1 MSTELDPSRLT
12 EEEVTRLM
20 KMLNNKQ
27 LYKDPSS
34 TTMDSISNCLCLQP
48 FKTLTSYNYWI
59 RKNLILISETDE
71 YIYVSGCN
79 IIIEN
84 MKTKVQ
90 DIIPLNHKCNVTSL
104 TYVKT
109 TSNERILFVGE
120 KLFPDENKIT
130 SGGFEIFHLE
140 NKNKKLALDLSAYVD
155 YNCYVYDIIAGN
167 NNETCVI
174 ILKNLNNKTNEVKLF
189 FYNYTSFSLIGIED
203 IKYNLINISINP
215 LNENQ
220 YLLYAPNYC
229 GLWNFNSSKMQLL
242 KFYEFYN
249 EEKNIVNVEFIK
261 VKDREGIALSFKNEW
276 IEIFLKNDEE
286 DEQITGVKFNLFLK
300 MDILSFFRK
309 KNVENLDNLNL
320 SDNEN
325 ENENEPEQNLENNP
339 AYLENFIQPEIEEF
353 NSPKLDLSKIS
364 VNSEENYPKFIIFRK
379 NYILF
384 FLQKSQIVITFEIF
398 EDVGE
403 LKIKIIN
410 IELLAH
416 KLNENSHIDID
427 EDLTKM
433 ILVNGE
439 IDEKYGL
446 KQNGDILIPSG
457 DKSSENNT
465 FTLNELCINY
475 YKYKINLIDNIP
487 NFEFENKVLEN
498 SALGFPCKFLVTSSS
513 PRILLVNNGNE
524 NQDLFLYRQKINS
537 NLNDYLKQK
546 NFESSSQSHIQ
557 IKHDFY
563 QENCT
568 FEEFYHKKLDDKP
581 LSICFSPQ
589 GKSFFI
595 SYKDCGYLYIILE
608 REIKE
613 VFKIAM
619 YCRSCTFDE
628 TGTFLAFG
636 TSEFDNEYNI
646 NILNLSCYEYEYMI
660 TKVPQPTK
668 LLFVDGGRALIAQF
682 NDNSTNLLGWSLNW
696 EHRLIENYTLSQKDK
711 SEKEEKNSQII
722 LKISDFSGNI
732 VDFGY
737 DHSLGMCVI
746 TSHDKRERVYWAVKD
761 EKHWEF
767 NSDLEYS
774 KLLIIKKYDS
784 IIFGTTEGTLR
795 ACIWPIQNML
805 KDMMID
811 HPEYIETKVHNSRI
825 TSICV
830 SEDLEFLYTSAE
842 DGSIFISSISAVSND
857 VPLEL
862 KNFYY
867 FDLNNVLPKKIFF
880 SSDEII
886 YITDNIYQNKV
897 DALKKKK
904 SAIQGMISEFQSR
917 KEKIN
922 QNNATD
928 LENQRTKLTEMLD
941 QKIKEVKDKENEKEK
956 ETKKLKDERE
966 QQFKKLKED
975 LLDMKKKFKIQKEK
989 KQNETTK
996 LINCIKFAKEK
1007 FEQKKNE
1014 IENLRKKTNTNIKAC
1029 LENIHTILK
1038 DKKNEI
1044 DKMVRERTKKFEVEC
1059 EKNEDLYETEIRQKE
1074 AKFKQSLEEF
1084 EEQKKE
1090 TDNEIMKKNKDNKN
1104 YDEKIN
1110 EWENHLKE
1118 LKVNNEELME
1128 TYIFNTLKLN
1138 QMNQLLTDNENKIS
1152 IKEKIVK
1159 EKRLVNDRLEQLR
1172 FVLEYQIKNLIL
1184 EKTPIEEQ
1192 IKNFESLHSDFY
1204 KRFNLLYTE
1213 LLNIG
1218 ELIENNQKC
1227 IDTYREELS
1236 ETKKSLYRLKN
1247 LYKSI
1252 DVALNSILKNKL
1264 DTKKDIIDQ
1273 IFQVYQTYLY
1283 TFNDNKKQAKYVS
1296 TEMKLQTQNIEK
1308 EIYNQKNNVLKEL
1321 IDKRAERRRIIIE
1334 KEEMMKDIRLD
1345 NQLLIQ
1351 ECSNIR
1357 ENLED
1362 ILKNIN
1368 DIEKK
1373 FIELTNNNTFL
1384 SDKSNQPQVQ
1394 DIQGRIKMA
1403 KNKVLLNDED
1413 KIRVGKMSKNDK
1425 LPPIKKNKL
1434 IPIVGGDN
1442 IDILNAEELLKKQ
1455 KMNTEELMKQQRELE
1470 AMQEKYKKFVGDQ
1483 KLNTSDGNSSQGNIS
1498 ESNLG
1503 KKIENGRVITIKS
1516 NNYYDVKEGD
1526 IKK

>member
-1 MSTELDPSRLT
+1 MSTNEIDPSRLSD
-12 EEEVTRLM
+12 EEVLRLM

-34 TTMDSISNCLCLQP
+34 TTKESISNCLCIQP
-48 FKTLTSYNYWI
+48 IKTLSSSNYWI
-59 RKNLILISETDE
+59 QKNFILVSETDE
-71 YIYVSGCN
+71 CIYISGCN
-79 IIIEN
+79 IIVENIE
-84 MKTKVQ
+84 TKVQ
-90 DIIPLNHKCNVTSL
+90 EIIPLTHKCHVTSL

-109 TSNERILFVGE
+109 AMNERIIFVGE
-120 KLFPDENKIT
+120 KLFPDEKKVI

-140 NKNKKLALDLSAYVD
+140 NTSIKLNLDLSVYVD
-155 YNCYVYDIIAGN
+155 YNCYVYDIIAGKS
-167 NNETCVI
+167 NETCII
-174 ILKNLNNKTNEVKLF
+174 ILKNLNNSINEVKLLL
-189 FYNYTSFSLIGIED
+189 YNYITFSLIDIED
-203 IKYNLINISINP
+203 FKYNLTNICINP
-215 LNENQ
+215 TKDNQ

-229 GLWNFNSSKMQLL
+229 GLWDFISNKMQLIL
-242 KFYEFYN
+242 YYEFYKDN
-249 EEKNIVNVEFIK
+249 KDDIVTATFIRGEG
-261 VKDREGIALSFKNEW
+261 REGIALSFKNEW
-276 IEIFLKNDEE
+276 IEIYMKNNEDEE
-286 DEQITGVKFNLFLK
+286 ILTGIKY
-300 MDILSFFRK
+300 ILFFRFDIFSFLLN
-309 KNVENLDNLNL
+309 KNINID
-320 SDNEN
+320 S
-325 ENENEPEQNLENNP
+325 NLENTEEEPENNLAFLDNYIEPENKDYFSPRIDINKINVNP
-339 AYLENFIQPEIEEF
+339 NENFT
-353 NSPKLDLSKIS
+353 KL
-364 VNSEENYPKFIIFRK
+364 IICRK
-379 NYILF
+379 NYVLF
-384 FLQKSQIVITFEIF
+384 FLQKTKYVIVFEF
-398 EDVGE
+398 VEDNGE
-403 LKIKIIN
+403 TKIKIIN
-410 IELLAH
+410 IDFLSH
-416 KLNENSHIDID
+416 KIIETSHIETDD
-427 EDLTKM
+427 ELNTM
-433 ILVNGE
+433 IIVNGE
-439 IDEKYGL
+439 FDEKYGL
-446 KQNGDILIPSG
+446 KQSG
-457 DKSSENNT
+457 DLTALGGDKNSENN
-465 FTLNELCINY
+465 FTLNEIAINY
-475 YKYKINLIDNIP
+475 YKYNINYLDEIP
-487 NFEFENKVLEN
+487 YFEYEKKLLEN
-498 SALGFPCKFLVTSSS
+498 SSLGYPIKSLVTSSS
-513 PRILLVNNGNE
+513 PRFLLVNTGFDM
-524 NQDLFLYRQKINS
+524 QDLYFYRQEILS
-537 NLNDYLKQK
+537 NLKTFIKQK
-546 NFESSSQSHIQ
+546 NYESSSTSLIQ
-557 IKHDFY
+557 IKHDYY
-563 QENCT
+563 QENCF
-568 FEEFYHKKLDDKP
+568 FERLYHKKLDDKP

-595 SYKDCGYLYIILE
+595 SYKDCGYLYIIIE

-628 TGTFLAFG
+628 TGAYLAFG

-646 NILNLSCYEYEYMI
+646 NIMNLSCYQYEYMI

-668 LLFVDGGRALIAQF
+668 LLFVDGGRSLIAQF

-696 EHRLIENYTLSQKDK
+696 EHRLIENTTLSQKDK
-711 SEKEEKNSQII
+711 TEKEEKHSQII

-737 DHSLGMCVI
+737 DHSLGMCI
-746 TSHDKRERVYWAVKD
+746 ISSHDKRERIYWAVKD

-767 NSDLEYS
+767 NSDVEYA
-774 KLLIIKKYDS
+774 KLLILKKYDS
-784 IIFGTTEGTLR
+784 IIFGTSEGSLR

-811 HPEYIETKVHNSRI
+811 HPDYIETKVHNAKI
-825 TSICV
+825 TSLCV

-842 DGSIFISSISAVSND
+842 DGSIFISNIIALSND
-857 VPLEL
+857 APLEL
-862 KNFYY
+862 RNFYY
-867 FDLNNVLPKKIFF
+867 FDLNNVLPKEMFY

-904 SAIQGMISEFQSR
+904 SAIQGMISEFQSK

-975 LLDMKKKFKIQKEK
+975 LFDMKKKFKSKKEK

-1007 FEQKKNE
+1007 FEQKKLE
-1014 IENLRKKTNTNIKAC
+1014 IEALRKKTNNNITAC

-1044 DKMVRERTKKFEVEC
+1044 DKMVRDRTKKFEVEC
-1059 EKNEDLYETEIRQKE
+1059 EKNENLYETEIRQKE

-1172 FVLEYQIKNLIL
+1172 FVLEYQIKNLIM

-1218 ELIENNQKC
+1218 ELIDNNQKC

-1252 DVALNSILKNKL
+1252 DVALNSILRNKL
-1264 DTKKDIIDQ
+1264 DTKKDLIDQ
-1273 IFQVYQTYLY
+1273 IVHVYKTYLSN
-1283 TFNDNKKQAKYVS
+1283 FNDNKKNSKYMS
-1296 TEMKLQTQNIEK
+1296 YETKLQTLNIEK
-1308 EIYNQKNNVLKEL
+1308 EIFNQKNNVLTEL
-1321 IDKRAERRRIIIE
+1321 IEKRTERRKILVE

-1373 FIELTNNNTFL
+1373 FIELTSNNTIL
-1384 SDKSNQPQVQ
+1384 SAKSNQAQVQ
-1394 DIQGRIKMA
+1394 EIQGKIKMA
-1403 KNKVLLNDED
+1403 KEQVLLHNED
-1413 KIRVGKMSKNDK
+1413 KLRVGKMNKNDK

-1434 IPIVGGDN
+1434 IPIVGGDS
-1442 IDILNAEELLKKQ
+1442 IDVKNAEELLKKQ
-1455 KMNTEELMKQQRELE
+1455 KINSEELMKQQKELE
-1470 AMQEKYKKFVGDQ
+1470 EMQKKYKKFVEEHQIDDDGSGNQ
-1483 KLNTSDGNSSQGNIS
+1483 KNRIKI
-1498 ESNLG
+1498 G
-1503 KKIENGRVITIKS
+1503 KSIDDK
-1516 NNYYDVKEGD
+1516 NNK
-1526 IKK
+1526 

>member
-1 MSTELDPSRLT
+1 MTTEADPSRLT
-12 EEEVTRLM
+12 DEEVTRLM

-34 TTMDSISNCLCLQP
+34 MTMDSISNCLCIQP
-48 FKTLTSYNYWI
+48 FKTLSSYNYWI

-71 YIYVSGCN
+71 LIYISGCN

-84 MKTKVQ
+84 ISTKIQ
-90 DIIPLNHKCNVTSL
+90 DIIPLNHKCHVTSL
-104 TYVKT
+104 TYLKT
-109 TSNERILFVGE
+109 STNERILFVGE
-120 KLFPDENKIT
+120 KLFPNENKIE

-140 NKNKKLALDLSAYVD
+140 NKNKKLSLDLSAYVD
-155 YNCYVYDIIAGN
+155 YNCYVYDIIAGD

-174 ILKNLNNKTNEVKLF
+174 ILKDLNNKSEEVKLF
-189 FYNYTSFSLIGIED
+189 FYNYTNFSLIDIED

-215 LNENQ
+215 NNENQ
-220 YLLYAPNYC
+220 YLLFASNYC
-229 GLWNFNSSKMQLL
+229 ALWNFHSSKMQLL
-242 KFYEFYN
+242 LYHEFYN
-249 EEKNIVNVEFIK
+249 EEKGITNVEFIK
-261 VKDREGIALSFKNEW
+261 MAEKEGLVISFKNEW
-276 IEIFLKNDEE
+276 GEIFLKNAEE
-286 DEQITGVKFNLFLK
+286 EEQITGIKYNLFLRI
-300 MDILSFFRK
+300 DLLSFFK
-309 KNVENLDNLNL
+309 NKNVENLNL
-320 SDNEN
+320 SEN
-325 ENENEPEQNLENNP
+325 EDSGNSPSFLDN
-339 AYLENFIQPEIEEF
+339 YIQPENEDYI
-353 NSPKLDLSKIS
+353 SPKIDINKLNI
-364 VNSEENYPKFIIFRK
+364 NSFENYPKFIICRK
-379 NYILF
+379 NFVLF
-384 FLQKSQIVITFEIF
+384 FLQKTQIVIIF
-398 EDVGE
+398 ELIE
-403 LKIKIIN
+403 ENEQTKIKIVSID
-410 IELLAH
+410 ILAH
-416 KLNENSHIDID
+416 KLNETSYVEVD
-427 EDLTKM
+427 EQLTKM
-433 ILVNGE
+433 ILINGE

-446 KQNGDILIPSG
+446 KQSGDIILSSG
-457 DKSSENNT
+457 DKNSENNT
-465 FTLNELCINY
+465 FTLNEISINY
-475 YKYKINLIDNIP
+475 FKYKINTINDIP
-487 NFEFENKVLEN
+487 YLEFENKILEN
-498 SALGFPCKFLVTSSS
+498 TALGFPCKFLVTSSS

-524 NQDLFLYRQKINS
+524 NQDLFLYRQKITS
-537 NLNDYLKQK
+537 NLNDFLKKK
-546 NFESSSQSHIQ
+546 NFESTSQNPFQ

-563 QENCT
+563 QENCN

-595 SYKDCGYLYIILE
+595 SYKDCGYLYVILE

-696 EHRLIENYTLSQKDK
+696 EHRLIENYTLAQKDK
-711 SEKEEKNSQII
+711 SEKDEKNSQII

-784 IIFGTTEGTLR
+784 IIFGTTDGTLR

-842 DGSIFISSISAVSND
+842 DGSIFVSSISAVSND

-880 SSDEII
+880 SADEII

-975 LLDMKKKFKIQKEK
+975 LFDMKKKFKIKKEK

-1007 FEQKKNE
+1007 FEQKKIE
-1014 IENLRKKTNTNIKAC
+1014 IENLRKKTNNNITAC

-1283 TFNDNKKQAKYVS
+1283 TFNDNKKQTKYIS

-1384 SDKSNQPQVQ
+1384 SDKSNQDKVQ
-1394 DIQGRIKMA
+1394 DIQGRIKIA

-1413 KIRVGKMSKNDK
+1413 KIRVGKMNKNDK

-1434 IPIVGGDN
+1434 IPITGGDN

-1455 KMNTEELMKQQRELE
+1455 KKNTEELMKQQRELE
-1470 AMQEKYKKFVGDQ
+1470 AMQEKYKKFVGEQ
-1483 KLNTSDGNSSQGNIS
+1483 QITGSDANSSQGNIS
-1498 ESNLG
+1498 ESNLA
-1503 KKIENGRVITIKS
+1503 KRIENGRVITIKS
-1516 NNYYDVKEGD
+1516 NKYYDVKEGD

>member
-27 LYKDPSS
+27 LYKDPGS
-34 TTMDSISNCLCLQP
+34 TTIDSISNCLCIQP
-48 FKTLTSYNYWI
+48 FKTLSSYNYWI

-71 YIYVSGCN
+71 YIYASGCN

-84 MKTKVQ
+84 MTTKVQ
-90 DIIPLNHKCNVTSL
+90 DIIPLAHKCHVTSL
-104 TYVKT
+104 TFVKT
-109 TSNERILFVGE
+109 SSNERIIFVGE
-120 KLFPDENKIT
+120 KLFPDENKMI

-155 YNCYVYDIIAGN
+155 YNCYVYDIIAGI
-167 NNETCVI
+167 NNETFVI
-174 ILKNLNNKTNEVKLF
+174 ILKNLNNQTEEVKLF
-189 FYNYTSFSLIGIED
+189 FYNYTSFSLIDIED

-215 LNENQ
+215 ANENQ
-220 YLLYAPNYC
+220 YLLYSPNYC
-229 GLWNFNSSKMQLL
+229 GLWNFNSSKYQLL
-242 KFYEFYN
+242 KYHEFYN
-249 EEKNIVNVEFIK
+249 EDKNIVNAEFIRA
-261 VKDREGIALSFKNEW
+261 KDREGIALSFKNEW
-276 IEIFLKNDEE
+276 IEIFLRNDED

-300 MDILSFFRK
+300 IDIFSFF
-309 KNVENLDNLNL
+309 KNKNFENLSL
-320 SDNEN
+320 E
-325 ENENEPEQNLENNP
+325 EPENEPDLENNP
-339 AYLENFIQPEIEEF
+339 SFLDNFVQTEIDKIK
-353 NSPKLDLSKIS
+353 SPKLDLNKINI
-364 VNSEENYPKFIIFRK
+364 NSEENYPKFIECRK
-379 NYILF
+379 NFVMF
-384 FLQKSQIVITFEIF
+384 FMQKTQIVITFEIF
-398 EDVGE
+398 DDIGE
-403 LKIKIIN
+403 PKIKLSN

-416 KLNENSHIDID
+416 KFNENSCLNIDD
-427 EDLTKM
+427 DLTKM
-433 ILVNGE
+433 ILVNSE
-439 IDEKYGL
+439 FDEKL
-446 KQNGDILIPSG
+446 KQNGDILIASG
-457 DKSSENNT
+457 DKSAENNT
-465 FTLNELCINY
+465 FTLNETCIKY
-475 YKYKINLIDNIP
+475 FKYKINSINGIP
-487 NFEFENKVLEN
+487 NFEFENKILEN
-498 SALGFPCKFLVTSSS
+498 TALGFPCKFLVTSSS

-546 NFESSSQSHIQ
+546 NFESSSQSHII

-563 QENCT
+563 QENCS

-696 EHRLIENYTLSQKDK
+696 EHRLIENYTLAQKDK

-737 DHSLGMCVI
+737 DHSLGMCII
-746 TSHDKRERVYWAVKD
+746 TSHDKRERVYWAIKD

-811 HPEYIETKVHNSRI
+811 HPEYIETKVHNARI

-842 DGSIFISSISAVSND
+842 DGSIFVSSISAVSND

-966 QQFKKLKED
+966 QQFKKLKDD

-1007 FEQKKNE
+1007 FDQKKIE
-1014 IENLRKKTNTNIKAC
+1014 IENLRKKK
-1029 LENIHTILK
+1029 
-1038 DKKNEI
+1038 
-1044 DKMVRERTKKFEVEC
+1044 
-1059 EKNEDLYETEIRQKE
+1059 
-1074 AKFKQSLEEF
+1074 
-1084 EEQKKE
+1084 
-1090 TDNEIMKKNKDNKN
+1090 
-1104 YDEKIN
+1104 
-1110 EWENHLKE
+1110 
-1118 LKVNNEELME
+1118 
-1128 TYIFNTLKLN
+1128 
-1138 QMNQLLTDNENKIS
+1138 
-1152 IKEKIVK
+1152 
-1159 EKRLVNDRLEQLR
+1159 
-1172 FVLEYQIKNLIL
+1172 
-1184 EKTPIEEQ
+1184 
-1192 IKNFESLHSDFY
+1192 
-1204 KRFNLLYTE
+1204 
-1213 LLNIG
+1213 
-1218 ELIENNQKC
+1218 
-1227 IDTYREELS
+1227 
-1236 ETKKSLYRLKN
+1236 
-1247 LYKSI
+1247 
-1252 DVALNSILKNKL
+1252 
-1264 DTKKDIIDQ
+1264 
-1273 IFQVYQTYLY
+1273 
-1283 TFNDNKKQAKYVS
+1283 
-1296 TEMKLQTQNIEK
+1296 
-1308 EIYNQKNNVLKEL
+1308 
-1321 IDKRAERRRIIIE
+1321 
-1334 KEEMMKDIRLD
+1334 
-1345 NQLLIQ
+1345 
-1351 ECSNIR
+1351 
-1357 ENLED
+1357 
-1362 ILKNIN
+1362 
-1368 DIEKK
+1368 
-1373 FIELTNNNTFL
+1373 
-1384 SDKSNQPQVQ
+1384 
-1394 DIQGRIKMA
+1394 
-1403 KNKVLLNDED
+1403 
-1413 KIRVGKMSKNDK
+1413 
-1425 LPPIKKNKL
+1425 
-1434 IPIVGGDN
+1434 
-1442 IDILNAEELLKKQ
+1442 
-1455 KMNTEELMKQQRELE
+1455 
-1470 AMQEKYKKFVGDQ
+1470 
-1483 KLNTSDGNSSQGNIS
+1483 
-1498 ESNLG
+1498 
-1503 KKIENGRVITIKS
+1503 
-1516 NNYYDVKEGD
+1516 
-1526 IKK
+1526 

>member
-1 MSTELDPSRLT
+1 MSTETDPSRLT
-12 EEEVTRLM
+12 DEEVTRLM

-27 LYKDPSS
+27 LYKDPTS
-34 TTMDSISNCLCLQP
+34 TTIDSISNCLCIQP
-48 FKTLTSYNYWI
+48 FRTLSSYNYWI
-59 RKNLILISETDE
+59 KKNLILISETDE
-71 YIYVSGCN
+71 YIYISGCN
-79 IIIEN
+79 IIIESAS
-84 MKTKVQ
+84 TKVQ
-90 DIIPLNHKCNVTSL
+90 EIIPLTHNCKVTSL
-104 TYVKT
+104 TYIKT
-109 TSNERILFVGE
+109 TTNEKILFVGE
-120 KLFPDENKIT
+120 KLFPNENKIT

-140 NKNKKLALDLSAYVD
+140 NKNKKFALDLSAYVD

-167 NNETCVI
+167 NNETCII
-174 ILKNLNNKTNEVKLF
+174 ILKNLNNKTEEVKLF
-189 FYNYTSFSLIGIED
+189 FYNYTTFSLIDIED
-203 IKYNLINISINP
+203 IKYNLINININP
-215 LNENQ
+215 INDNQ
-220 YLLYAPNYC
+220 YLLYASNYC
-229 GLWNFNSSKMQLL
+229 SLWNFNNSKMQLL
-242 KFYEFYN
+242 LFHEFYK
-249 EEKNIVNVEFIK
+249 EEKNIINVEFIK
-261 VKDREGIALSFKNEW
+261 IEEKEGIAISFKNEW
-276 IEIFLKNDEE
+276 IEIFLRNSEE
-286 DEQITGVKFNLFLK
+286 EEQVMGNKYNLFLK
-300 MDILSFFRK
+300 IDLLSFFK
-309 KNVENLDNLNL
+309 IKNVDNLNL
-320 SDNEN
+320 SEH
-325 ENENEPEQNLENNP
+325 EQESENNP
-339 AYLENFIQPEIEEF
+339 AFLDNYIQPENNDF
-353 NSPKLDLSKIS
+353 MSPKIDLNKIS
-364 VNSEENYPKFIIFRK
+364 LNSNENYPKFIICRK
-379 NYILF
+379 NFILF
-384 FLQKSQIVITFEIF
+384 FLQKSQVVIIF
-398 EDVGE
+398 ELVEESGE
-403 LKIKIIN
+403 PKIKISS
-410 IELLAH
+410 IELLSH
-416 KLNENSHIDID
+416 KLNENSHVDIN

-433 ILVNGE
+433 ILINGE
-439 IDEKYGL
+439 LDEKYGM
-446 KQNGDILIPSG
+446 KQSGDILISSG
-457 DKSSENNT
+457 DISENNT
-465 FTLNELCINY
+465 FTLKELCINY
-475 YKYKINLIDNIP
+475 YKYKVNLINDIP
-487 NFEFENKVLEN
+487 NFEFEHKILEN
-498 SALGFPCKFLVTSSS
+498 TALGFPCKFVVTSNS
-513 PRILLVNNGNE
+513 PRVLLVNNGNE
-524 NQDLFLYRQKINS
+524 NQDLFLYRQKISS

-546 NFESSSQSHIQ
+546 NYESSVQNHIQ
-557 IKHDFY
+557 IKHDYY
-563 QENCT
+563 QENCS

-682 NDNSTNLLGWSLNW
+682 NDNSTNLLGWALNW
-696 EHRLIENYTLSQKDK
+696 EHRLIENVTLSQKEK
-711 SEKEEKNSQII
+711 SEKDEKNSQII

-737 DHSLGMCVI
+737 DHSLGMCII
-746 TSHDKRERVYWAVKD
+746 TSHDKRERVYWAIKD

-811 HPEYIETKVHNSRI
+811 HPEYIETKVHNSKI
-825 TSICV
+825 TSLCV

-842 DGSIFISSISAVSND
+842 DGSIFVSSISAVSND

-880 SSDEII
+880 SADEII

-966 QQFKKLKED
+966 QQFKKLNED
-975 LLDMKKKFKIQKEK
+975 LYDMKKKFKVKKEK

-1007 FEQKKNE
+1007 FEQKKQE
-1014 IENLRKKTNTNIKAC
+1014 IENLRNKTNNNITAC

-1283 TFNDNKKQAKYVS
+1283 TFNDNKKQTKYIS

-1384 SDKSNQPQVQ
+1384 SDKSNQAQVQ
-1394 DIQGRIKMA
+1394 DIQGRIKIA

-1413 KIRVGKMSKNDK
+1413 KIRVGKMNKNDK

-1455 KMNTEELMKQQRELE
+1455 KMNTEELMKQQREIE
-1470 AMQEKYKKFVGDQ
+1470 AMQEKYKKFVGEQQIGNDA
-1483 KLNTSDGNSSQGNIS
+1483 NSSQGNIS
-1498 ESNLG
+1498 ESNMG
-1503 KKIENGRVITIKS
+1503 KKIENGRMMTIKS
-1516 NNYYDVKEGD
+1516 NKYYDVKEGD